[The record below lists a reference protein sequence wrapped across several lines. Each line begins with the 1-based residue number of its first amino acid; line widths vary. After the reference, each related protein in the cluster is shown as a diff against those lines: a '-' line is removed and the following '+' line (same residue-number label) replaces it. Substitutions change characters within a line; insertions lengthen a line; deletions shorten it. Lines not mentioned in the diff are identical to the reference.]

1 MNEHKDTLQK
11 IIQRFGREA
20 QTIKAIEEM
29 GELIVELTKRLNGSE
44 SNRSQLLGELADVQ
58 VMIWQMVLIYS
69 SEEQFERR
77 INAKLQ
83 RTKERYG
90 L

>member
-1 MNEHKDTLQK
+1 MNEHKATLQE
-11 IIQRFGREA
+11 IIKKFGQES

-29 GELIVELTKRLNGSE
+29 SELVVELTKRLNGSE

-58 VMIWQMVLIYS
+58 VMIWQLVIIYS
-69 SEEQFERR
+69 SEERFDRR

>member
-1 MNEHKDTLQK
+1 MKEHKATLQA
-11 IIQRFGREA
+11 IIQECGQEH

-29 GELIVELTKRLNGSE
+29 SELTVELTKRLNGSRD
-44 SNRSQLLGELADVQ
+44 NPSQLLDELADVQ
-58 VMIWQMVLIYS
+58 VMIWQLVIIYS
-69 SEEQFERR
+69 SEERFDRR
-77 INAKLQ
+77 IAAKLQ

>member
-1 MNEHKDTLQK
+1 MNEYKAILEK
-11 IIQRFGREA
+11 IIHKFGQES

-29 GELIVELTKRLNGSE
+29 SELTVELTKRLNGSE

-58 VMIWQMVLIYS
+58 VMIWQLVIIYS
-69 SEEQFERR
+69 SEERFERR